1 MDYDS
6 IVEENIGA
14 VYRLALSYCRNKADA
29 EDVVQNTFA
38 RLLETKTD
46 FQDQGHV
53 KRWLM
58 RVAVNES
65 KNLLKSFWKKNVSSI
80 EVLKTE
86 PEGRMQENID
96 FIDQIYKLPPKYRV
110 VIHLYYFEGYR
121 VQEIADILN
130 ISKSNVQVRLLRA
143 RNRLKNQMGGQLY
156 E

>member
-38 RLLETKTD
+38 RLLESKTD
-46 FQDQGHV
+46 FQDQEHV

-58 RVAVNES
+58 RVAINES

-130 ISKSNVQVRLLRA
+130 ISRSNVQVRLLRA
-143 RNRLKNQMGGQLY
+143 RNRLKDQMGGQSY

>member
-1 MDYDS
+1 MDYES
-6 IVEENIGA
+6 IVDENINA
-14 VYRLALSYCRNKADA
+14 IYRLALSYCKNKADA

-38 RLLETKTD
+38 KLLENKRD
-46 FQDQGHV
+46 FQDQEHV
-53 KRWLM
+53 RRWLM
-58 RVAVNES
+58 RVAINEC
-65 KNLLKSFWKKNVSSI
+65 KNLLKSFWKRNVSSI

-86 PEGRMQENID
+86 PEEITEQNLE
-96 FIDQIYKLPPKYRV
+96 FIDQIYKLAPKYRV

-143 RNRLKNQMGGQLY
+143 RNKLKEQMGGRSH

>member
-14 VYRLALSYCRNKADA
+14 VYRLALSYCRNKEDA

-46 FQDQGHV
+46 FQNQEHV

-58 RVAVNES
+58 RVAINES

-130 ISKSNVQVRLLRA
+130 IAKSKVQVRLLRG

>member
-1 MDYDS
+1 MDYER
-6 IVEENIGA
+6 IVDENIDA

-58 RVAVNES
+58 RVAINES

-143 RNRLKNQMGGQLY
+143 RNRLKDQMGGQLY

>member
-14 VYRLALSYCRNKADA
+14 VYRLALSYCRNKEDA

-46 FQDQGHV
+46 FQNQEHV

-58 RVAVNES
+58 RVAINES

-143 RNRLKNQMGGQLY
+143 RNRLRNQMGGQLY

>member
-1 MDYDS
+1 MDYER
-6 IVEENIGA
+6 IVDENIDA

-38 RLLETKTD
+38 RLLGTKTD

-143 RNRLKNQMGGQLY
+143 RNRLRNQMGGQLY

>member
-1 MDYDS
+1 M
-6 IVEENIGA
+6 
-14 VYRLALSYCRNKADA
+14 
-29 EDVVQNTFA
+29 
-38 RLLETKTD
+38 
-46 FQDQGHV
+46 
-53 KRWLM
+53 
-58 RVAVNES
+58 
-65 KNLLKSFWKKNVSSI
+65 KSFWKKNVSSI

-143 RNRLKNQMGGQLY
+143 RNRLRNQMGGQLY

>member
-46 FQDQGHV
+46 FQAQGHV

-58 RVAVNES
+58 RVAINES